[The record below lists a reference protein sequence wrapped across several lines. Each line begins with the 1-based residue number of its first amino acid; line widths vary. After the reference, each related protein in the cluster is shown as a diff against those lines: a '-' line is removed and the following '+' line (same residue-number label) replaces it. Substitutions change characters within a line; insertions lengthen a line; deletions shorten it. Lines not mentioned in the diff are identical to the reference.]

1 MTPNK
6 EVVYRVYDNKNNYQQ
21 SYSAQLDKSF
31 DWARDCAN
39 RTNGTVH
46 EVTLE
51 QGKETSSKVLYDK
64 SNK

>member
-21 SYSAQLDKSF
+21 SYSAQLVKSF

-51 QGKETSSKVLYDK
+51 HGKEISSKVLYDK